1 MTARGELTRERIPAC
16 AARRCGSRSCAGLK
30 DNAAMTR
37 LTLCLAALALG
48 AAAATPAQ
56 SPEASDWGYYGGD
69 MFGQRYSSLDQIT
82 RANVRRLTVAWTYRT
97 GELGAGFAQARRLT
111 FEATPVLAFGR
122 LYLETGTNI
131 VIALDPVSGRELWR
145 YDPRVDRAR
154 RYAEF
159 TARGVSVWASS
170 DPNRTGP
177 CARRLFTGTVDA
189 RLLAIDADTGRL
201 CTDFGSGG
209 QVDLTRGVRIR
220 HR

>member
-1 MTARGELTRERIPAC
+1 MTARGELTWERIPAC

-37 LTLCLAALALG
+37 LTPCLAALALG

-69 MFGQRYSSLDQIT
+69 MFGQRFSSLDQIN

-131 VIALDPVSGRELWR
+131 VIALDPVTGREQWR
-145 YDPRVDRAR
+145 FDPRVDRTR
-154 RYAEF
+154 RYAES
-159 TARGVSVWASS
+159 TARGVSVWASTN
-170 DPNRTGP
+170 PRAPGP
-177 CARRLFTGTVDA
+177 CARRIFTGTIDA
-189 RLLAIDADTGRL
+189 RLLAIDADTGKP
-201 CTDFGSGG
+201 CADFGS
-209 QVDLTRGVRIR
+209 
-220 HR
+220 